1 LGNKKS
7 FYMKYLSFAL
17 IYLGFFSLVGLAL
30 YITKNPHTLWSLVLL
45 PTINYSGKK
54 EDEEV

>member
-1 LGNKKS
+1 
-7 FYMKYLSFAL
+7 MKYLSFAL

-54 EDEEV
+54 EDEEEV